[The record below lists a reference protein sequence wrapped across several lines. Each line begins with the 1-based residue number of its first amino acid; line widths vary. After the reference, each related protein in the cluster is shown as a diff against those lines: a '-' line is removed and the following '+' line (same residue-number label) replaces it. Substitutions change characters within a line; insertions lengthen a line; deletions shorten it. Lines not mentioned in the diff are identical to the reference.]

1 MKITELF
8 SEEILETAAGRRN
21 VAAEDVEINGISIDS
36 RSTKPGDIFFCIK
49 GNSCDGHKY
58 AEQAVSNGATAVVC
72 SEDITQNDGALYIRV
87 EDTTDEL
94 NRICNVFY
102 EKPSEKMTI
111 FAVTGT
117 NGKTTIASVIKY
129 IYSHKLPTG
138 YMGTIGV
145 EYNDYARSASLTTP
159 SQIEIHKVLSDM
171 YDSGIRAAAIEASS
185 HGLVQKR
192 IDSVDVD
199 CAIFTQL
206 THEHLDYH
214 GTLENYFEAKKILFK
229 NMKADGVAV
238 LNADD
243 AVSIDG
249 LRKCCSC
256 RYVTYGV
263 DNAADYRAEDVVL
276 GPRYTSFVLVHDGRK
291 YDIKTNLIAKYNISN
306 ILAVIASVCEMGM
319 TIDEIVPLLEN
330 IPQVAGRMEVID
342 EGQDYHVI
350 VDFAHTPDAFEK
362 VFEFAHDVIGEKA
375 KVYAVFGSSGRRD
388 VTKRPVMGRIAGK
401 YCDEIVTTQDD
412 PRDED
417 PAEISRQIMDGIDND
432 NCQRSFI
439 ERRGEAID
447 YIISKANKDDM
458 VLLLGQGRQPYVIKA
473 GEYRD
478 PYEGD
483 HEAARNAI
491 RKYRR

>member
-1 MKITELF
+1 
-8 SEEILETAAGRRN
+8 
-21 VAAEDVEINGISIDS
+21 
-36 RSTKPGDIFFCIK
+36 
-49 GNSCDGHKY
+49 
-58 AEQAVSNGATAVVC
+58 
-72 SEDITQNDGALYIRV
+72 
-87 EDTTDEL
+87 
-94 NRICNVFY
+94 
-102 EKPSEKMTI
+102 
-111 FAVTGT
+111 
-117 NGKTTIASVIKY
+117 
-129 IYSHKLPTG
+129 
-138 YMGTIGV
+138 
-145 EYNDYARSASLTTP
+145 
-159 SQIEIHKVLSDM
+159 
-171 YDSGIRAAAIEASS
+171 
-185 HGLVQKR
+185 
-192 IDSVDVD
+192 
-199 CAIFTQL
+199 
-206 THEHLDYH
+206 
-214 GTLENYFEAKKILFK
+214 
-229 NMKADGVAV
+229 
-238 LNADD
+238 
-243 AVSIDG
+243 
-249 LRKCCSC
+249 
-256 RYVTYGV
+256 
-263 DNAADYRAEDVVL
+263 
-276 GPRYTSFVLVHDGRK
+276 
-291 YDIKTNLIAKYNISN
+291 
-306 ILAVIASVCEMGM
+306 M